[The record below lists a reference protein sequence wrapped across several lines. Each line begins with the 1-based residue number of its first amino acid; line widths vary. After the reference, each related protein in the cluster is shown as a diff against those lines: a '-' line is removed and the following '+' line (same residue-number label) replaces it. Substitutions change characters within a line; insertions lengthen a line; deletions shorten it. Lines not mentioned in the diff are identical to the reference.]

1 MYHRYYH
8 YHYYIFFFFLNFL
21 HLVFTFYRL
30 KCREFTQLYIVD
42 MHSLRVDRNFG
53 KTFDLANKQLQKH
66 NRYGGEM
73 GSKGIWGV
81 LQLELEL
88 YKFVVWLC

>member
-8 YHYYIFFFFLNFL
+8 YHYYIFFLSQFSSFSFHILQ
-21 HLVFTFYRL
+21 TE